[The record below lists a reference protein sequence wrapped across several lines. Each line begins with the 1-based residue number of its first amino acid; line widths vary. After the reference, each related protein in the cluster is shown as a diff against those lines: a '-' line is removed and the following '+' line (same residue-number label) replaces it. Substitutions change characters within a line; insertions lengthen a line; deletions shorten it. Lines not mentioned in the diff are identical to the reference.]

1 MAIWGIDLGTTYS
14 CIAYVDETSY
24 PAVIRN
30 EIGEDTTPS
39 VVFFESPNS
48 VVIGRHAKESAVLF
62 PNQIAELVKREMG
75 QDVHYSF
82 FGRDYTPESISALI
96 LRVLARAAEVSTG
109 EAVHDVVI
117 TVPVYFGSLER
128 EATRKAGEIAGLN
141 VLDVLAEP
149 VAAAL
154 GYQALS
160 DSSEVRHIFVYDLG
174 GGTFD
179 TTVIRVHGLDIQIVC
194 TDGDHHLGGADWDLK
209 IAEFLLDGF
218 VGQHPDLDPGGD
230 EQFMQDLVTAAEQLK
245 KSLSSAMTRRY
256 YPSFAGAVAQLDLTR
271 GQLERMTSELLERTM
286 EITARTIAD
295 AKQRNVSRFDDVLL
309 VGGMSS
315 MPVIAQTLKDRF
327 GLRARRRDP
336 HLAVARGAAISALG
350 PARRVSLLPQ
360 DWSWNPEKYRL
371 AVVEPARRAGNVPPA
386 DLYVRYGIYAPMSNQ
401 EAFAER
407 IAQVVAYWQTLRS
420 TRIYAR
426 LAEALLASHAEL
438 ERTGGLTLRR
448 FVELRA
454 DRRHEQDEQLARLA
468 TSAGQPKVFLCHSS
482 SDKPRVRALRRQLLD
497 DGCLPWFDE
506 EDILPGQ
513 DWDREIRLAIRA
525 SDIVLVCLSGESI
538 NKVGYLQKEIRN
550 VLDAADEQPEG
561 TIFVI
566 PARLEPCEVPERLR
580 RWQWVNLFETN
591 GYSRLLLAVRSRKS

>member
-1 MAIWGIDLGTTYS
+1 
-14 CIAYVDETSY
+14 
-24 PAVIRN
+24 
-30 EIGEDTTPS
+30 
-39 VVFFESPNS
+39 
-48 VVIGRHAKESAVLF
+48 
-62 PNQIAELVKREMG
+62 
-75 QDVHYSF
+75 
-82 FGRDYTPESISALI
+82 
-96 LRVLARAAEVSTG
+96 
-109 EAVHDVVI
+109 
-117 TVPVYFGSLER
+117 
-128 EATRKAGEIAGLN
+128 
-141 VLDVLAEP
+141 
-149 VAAAL
+149 
-154 GYQALS
+154 
-160 DSSEVRHIFVYDLG
+160 
-174 GGTFD
+174 
-179 TTVIRVHGLDIQIVC
+179 
-194 TDGDHHLGGADWDLK
+194 
-209 IAEFLLDGF
+209 
-218 VGQHPDLDPGGD
+218 
-230 EQFMQDLVTAAEQLK
+230 
-245 KSLSSAMTRRY
+245 
-256 YPSFAGAVAQLDLTR
+256 
-271 GQLERMTSELLERTM
+271 
-286 EITARTIAD
+286 
-295 AKQRNVSRFDDVLL
+295 
-309 VGGMSS
+309 
-315 MPVIAQTLKDRF
+315 
-327 GLRARRRDP
+327 
-336 HLAVARGAAISALG
+336 
-350 PARRVSLLPQ
+350 
-360 DWSWNPEKYRL
+360 
-371 AVVEPARRAGNVPPA
+371 
-386 DLYVRYGIYAPMSNQ
+386 MSNQ

>member
-39 VVFFESPNS
+39 VVFFESPDS

>member
-109 EAVHDVVI
+109 EAVHDVVM

-371 AVVEPARRAGNVPPA
+371 AVVEPAGPAMYRQRTCTCGTGFTPLCPTRKRSPSGSPRLSPTGRR
-386 DLYVRYGIYAPMSNQ
+386 
-401 EAFAER
+401 
-407 IAQVVAYWQTLRS
+407 
-420 TRIYAR
+420 
-426 LAEALLASHAEL
+426 
-438 ERTGGLTLRR
+438 
-448 FVELRA
+448 
-454 DRRHEQDEQLARLA
+454 
-468 TSAGQPKVFLCHSS
+468 
-482 SDKPRVRALRRQLLD
+482 
-497 DGCLPWFDE
+497 
-506 EDILPGQ
+506 
-513 DWDREIRLAIRA
+513 
-525 SDIVLVCLSGESI
+525 
-538 NKVGYLQKEIRN
+538 
-550 VLDAADEQPEG
+550 
-561 TIFVI
+561 
-566 PARLEPCEVPERLR
+566 
-580 RWQWVNLFETN
+580 
-591 GYSRLLLAVRSRKS
+591 

>member
-1 MAIWGIDLGTTYS
+1 M
-14 CIAYVDETSY
+14 
-24 PAVIRN
+24 R
-30 EIGEDTTPS
+30 TPRRRWS
-39 VVFFESPNS
+39 FSNHQNS